1 MLCIFKDLDYK
12 IFIYNTQDY
21 KTTRQRT
28 KKKLEISGMHNIRG
42 GILWSNNIK
51 NLQHIIQNPIPL
63 HSTVVVLIPTDKA
76 LDL

>member
-1 MLCIFKDLDYK
+1 
-12 IFIYNTQDY
+12 
-21 KTTRQRT
+21 
-28 KKKLEISGMHNIRG
+28 MHNIRG